1 MANKEKK
8 QEKKSSYSLP
18 VRIMAIVLTVLLAS
32 GAAVS
37 ILAYLLESLAHSH

>member
-1 MANKEKK
+1 MANK
-8 QEKKSSYSLP
+8 KKSSYSLP

-37 ILAYLLESLAHSH
+37 ILAGLIELLSHTH